1 MQTDGY
7 GCHGC
12 INPYESVTIRDIRYN
27 KTMNIGQVI
36 RNLRKSQDLT
46 LAELSEKSRVAL
58 ATLSRIE
65 TGKMT
70 GTLESHMQIAKAFG
84 LSLPQFY
91 SEVEKLKAGQT
102 EPEEEYRAN
111 MFVHNKDVSSTI
123 LTKDIFNKK
132 MLPVIIE
139 LKRAGKTHKEE
150 LKLGAEK
157 FIYVLNGKIEIVIG
171 TNKEMLEK
179 GTTLYFDAS
188 QPHYIRNVGKTDAM
202 CLCVVTPVSL

>member
-1 MQTDGY
+1 
-7 GCHGC
+7 
-12 INPYESVTIRDIRYN
+12 
-27 KTMNIGQVI
+27 MNIGTVI
-36 RNLRKSQDLT
+36 RNFRKSQDLT
-46 LAELSEKSRVAL
+46 LAQLSEKSRVAL

-84 LSLPQFY
+84 LTLPQFY
-91 SEVEKLKAGQT
+91 GEVDKLKTNQT
-102 EPEEEYRAN
+102 EPEQEYRAN
-111 MFVHNKDVSSTI
+111 MFVHNKDASSTI

-139 LKRAGKTHKEE
+139 LKRGGKTHKEE
-150 LKLGAEK
+150 LKVGTEK
-157 FIYVLNGKIEIVIG
+157 FIYVLSGKIEITIG
-171 TNKEMLEK
+171 TTKEILEK

-188 QPHYIRNVGKTDAM
+188 QPHYVRNIGKAEAL